1 MQMQIPAFWTGFWDG
16 WIFSP
21 GIIEAVCIE
30 ECGGR
35 NLRLSWWGGGAPLP
49 FFLVEG
55 SRKLLCQPAC
65 SPVSFFRQNSPG
77 GRNLRLGWWG
87 GGVLLPFFLVEGS
100 RKPLCQPA
108 CSPVSFFRHYIF
120 LLKIT
125 SYCNI
130 YIILWSFQLSKKLYE
145 VS

>member
-1 MQMQIPAFWTGFWDG
+1 RVGRSVRLSWWGGGALLPFFLVEGSRMLLCQPACYPVSLLLEFRR
-16 WIFSP
+16 
-21 GIIEAVCIE
+21 
-30 ECGGR
+30 GGMR
-35 NLRLSWWGGGAPLP
+35 LRLSWWGGGAPLP
-49 FFLVEG
+49 FSLVEG
-55 SRKLLCQPAC
+55 SRKL
-65 SPVSFFRQNSPG
+65 
-77 GRNLRLGWWG
+77 
-87 GGVLLPFFLVEGS
+87 
-100 RKPLCQPA
+100 LCQPA